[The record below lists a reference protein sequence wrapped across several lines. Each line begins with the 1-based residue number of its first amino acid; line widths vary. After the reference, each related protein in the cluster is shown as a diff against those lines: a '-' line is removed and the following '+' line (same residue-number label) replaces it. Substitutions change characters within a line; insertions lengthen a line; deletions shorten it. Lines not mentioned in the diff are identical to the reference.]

1 MRKWRVMV
9 TADSGFMQQTRLEA
23 ISLQRLVLTG
33 QYTLPI
39 QSPCRFEVLI
49 PPLKVE
55 HGLSVGEM
63 QGKVESV
70 IFAGEFIRLM
80 FRLDEVSPEVRKQ
93 IDHYHMDAAFRR
105 DAERFS
111 IV

>member
-1 MRKWRVMV
+1 MV

-23 ISLQRLVLTG
+23 ISFQRLVLTG
-33 QYTLPI
+33 HYTLPI
-39 QSPCRFEVLI
+39 EAPCRLEILI

-70 IFAGEFIRLM
+70 IFAGEVIRLM
-80 FRLDEVSPEVRKQ
+80 FKLDELSPEVRKQ
-93 IDHYHMDAAFRR
+93 IDLYHMDAEFRR
-105 DAERFS
+105 DAARFS